1 MLAPKEVLV
10 KARDYLGEV
19 VPDFAALD
27 PKVDEMVLTPDSSV
41 WKITF
46 FAHSGDNPKN
56 ASLADIVRRQRIEK
70 EVAVAA
76 DNGNLIAVRTPAPF

>member
-1 MLAPKEVLV
+1 MLAPKEVLG
-10 KARDYLGEV
+10 KARAYLGEV

-27 PKVDEMVLTPDSSV
+27 PKVEEMILAPDSSV

-46 FAHSGDNPKN
+46 SAHRGENPEA

-70 EVAVAA
+70 EVAVTA
-76 DNGNLIAVRTPAPF
+76 DDGNLIAVRTPAPF